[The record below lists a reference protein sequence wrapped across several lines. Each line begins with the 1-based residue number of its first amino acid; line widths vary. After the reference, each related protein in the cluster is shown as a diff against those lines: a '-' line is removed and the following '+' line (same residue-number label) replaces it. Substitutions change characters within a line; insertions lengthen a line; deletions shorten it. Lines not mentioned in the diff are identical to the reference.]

1 MATRLDQFSAEQR
14 QKAMQIRESAMNGTL
29 NLQQP
34 SAPINPRT
42 QAVQNY
48 FANQR
53 SMNDLKTA
61 LPPALTQPGSDRYM
75 NSTLGRSLAGSPSD
89 IQTYQQATGINPT
102 PIPPQPTQYE
112 INKQK
117 IADSATKSPFAA
129 LVSPFSNLM
138 NDITYGNPFGGFV
151 TRAVGTGA
159 GMLLGTPSMAPGST
173 GNATADRVADITG
186 IAGGVLGAGFNP
198 AGGGNLITAPWK
210 AANGLMA
217 TRAGNNLSNLVGGGI
232 NKVLPRLNP
241 NTATKIGETALR
253 GAATGAVSNTNMGLI
268 QGQHSNEQVLTNAA
282 LGAGLGAGGDLLI
295 AGIGAGLRNAL
306 TKLKG
311 NTGVRQAEEILAL
324 PLGRGDERLNAAQR
338 RGQTAAG
345 NDPIVNPTDWTP
357 EPRGLPAGQMSGPT
371 MGRLAR
377 TENIYR
383 QKFENLMR
391 VANETPFTP
400 GREAEELEGLW
411 ASMAERTDPGLSE
424 LIDRAYATT
433 KREITPDLMQR
444 ARSNQA
450 QRDVYGVPLPVKSLE
465 DRMNRPTVADDAA
478 VTQERLTFS
487 RPEGAK
493 KRQTTGEVEV
503 INPGGSQATNP
514 RTEAVRKYQTEQS
527 VSSTPKPATDD
538 FLLSRPGRPVQ
549 TAEPAPRLATRVEQ
563 EAAQVV
569 DTVQQSRVRDRVYD
583 FLDSAEQAARER
595 IAKRRGNI
603 NSNPLPE
610 WGDYAII
617 GAAKLG
623 KGTIKFS
630 DWTEEM
636 VQELG
641 EQFRPS
647 AEKVYRMAKEE
658 LRKQER
664 LATKVGKAA
673 KAFNESGSG
682 NADTFADKVRRGKV
696 KKKATS
702 FQKKWERVRSDFVDK
717 NASLEELE
725 KRVTGRV
732 AASAENSLYKMARLF
747 EGTPEKANQVV
758 KERLAPLIKQIEDA
772 GYTSDELGNY
782 AVAIHARDINAAEMK
797 SGFTNAEIAAV
808 IKKYENTELEAARQG
823 LVQLNRDMMKE
834 LVDSGVVSQELSDVL
849 ADRWENYIPMFRA
862 FDDTSEGFGGSMS
875 QALANVASPI
885 KTLKGSERKVDDP
898 LINMVRNI
906 FQSTNAAERNKVAT
920 QLKRLSEIDTD
931 SNFIRKLAPYED
943 VGRKNVVNVRVKGE
957 NVKYEVEPEVYRAML
972 NLDKESSNMLMNILS
987 KPASLL
993 RAGATLTPEFSLRN
1007 PMRDVLQAYVTSNSG
1022 FNPIT
1027 DFTAGLI
1034 QTIKKGPLYKEWI
1047 DNLGS
1052 YGNVLSMDREIHRKA
1067 LESVLREKPGKKFVN
1082 IVTGKSFINM
1092 LRAIT
1097 DTTESATKVGEYRAA
1112 LRSGAS
1118 KQEAAYRSR
1127 DLMDFA
1133 RAGSSV
1139 RQANKIIAFLNA
1151 NIQGKSKLIR
1161 SIKENP
1167 AGTTTRMFVATTL
1180 PTLAIVAA
1188 NRQFANE
1195 TQKQTIADAPDWMRD
1210 TFWLMAIP
1218 GTDMVARIPK
1228 PFDIAPLFA
1237 NLPERAAQFVLD
1249 KDPDAFDGFM
1259 RRTLSDAALPVQI
1272 TGLWPF
1278 IEGMANYS
1286 FFREGAIIPQREQGL
1301 EYRDQYDPTRTTEV
1315 AKLLAGMMSMATGE
1329 KGMLKNFSSPRIMDN
1344 TIQGLTA
1351 GLGTYATSAIDSILK
1366 GVGAIDRPAS
1376 PEKRL
1381 EQRPFLKAFLVDPLQ
1396 STKGSDKL
1404 YTRKTELSKEKD
1416 SAKLNGVPFDK
1427 TKALELK
1434 MLDRATDRMSKIN
1447 KQIRTIEGDE
1457 KLSAKQKRDQ
1467 IEPLL
1472 AQRNEISREA
1482 MKLQK

>member
-1 MATRLDQFSAEQR
+1 MATRLEQFTEEQR
-14 QKAMQIRESAMNGTL
+14 KKAMEIRNSALNGTL
-29 NLQQP
+29 NTQQP

-42 QAVQNY
+42 QAVQQY
-48 FANQR
+48 IASQP
-53 SMNDLKTA
+53 SMRELKSS
-61 LPPALTQPGSDRYM
+61 LPPALTQVGPNSYL
-75 NSTLGRSLAGSPSD
+75 NSTLGRSLAGDQQS
-89 IQTYQQATGINPT
+89 IQTYKQATGFDLT
-102 PIPPQPTQYE
+102 PAPPQPSQYE

-117 IADSATKSPFAA
+117 IADSAEKSKFADF
-129 LVSPFSNLM
+129 VSPFSNLM
-138 NDITYGNPFGGFV
+138 NEITYGNKAGNFV
-151 TRAVGTGA
+151 TRAVGTGG

-173 GNATADRVADITG
+173 GNPTADRVADIAG
-186 IAGGVLGAGFNP
+186 IAGGVLSAGFNP

-217 TRAGNNLSNLVGGGI
+217 TRAGTGLTNLVGNGI
-232 NKVLPRLNP
+232 NKVVPRLSP
-241 NTATKIGETALR
+241 NTAGRVVETALR
-253 GAATGAVSNTNMGLI
+253 GAATGAISNTSMGLI
-268 QGQHSNEQVLTNAA
+268 QGQNSNSDILKNAA
-282 LGAGLGAGGDLLI
+282 LGAGLGAAGDLVV

-306 TKLKG
+306 TKIKG
-311 NTGVRQAEEILAL
+311 NNGVRQAEEILAL
-324 PLGRGDERLNAAQR
+324 PLGRGDERFNAAQMR
-338 RGQTAAG
+338 SQTAAG
-345 NDPIVNPTDWTP
+345 RDPIVNPSDWTP
-357 EPRGLPAGQMSGPT
+357 EPLGLPAGQLSGPT
-371 MGRLAR
+371 LGRIAR
-377 TENIYR
+377 TPNVYR

-391 VANETPFTP
+391 VANETQFTP

-411 ASMAERTDPGLSE
+411 ASMADRNDPGLSE
-424 LIDRAYATT
+424 LIDQAYASTR
-433 KREITPDLMQR
+433 REVTPDLMQR
-444 ARSNQA
+444 ARANQA
-450 QRDVYGVPLPVKSLE
+450 DREMYGVPLPVKALD
-465 DRMNRPTVADDAA
+465 DRMPRPTVADDAA
-478 VTQERLTFS
+478 VTQERLTFN
-487 RPEGAK
+487 RPTRK
-493 KRQTTGEVEV
+493 GEAEV
-503 INPGGSQATNP
+503 INPGGRQKANP
-514 RTEAVRKYQTEQS
+514 RTEAVRRYQSEQS
-527 VSSTPKPATDD
+527 VQAAPQPSSDD
-538 FLLSRPGRPVQ
+538 FLRSRPGRPVK
-549 TAEPAPRLATRVEQ
+549 TADKTPQLSTRVEQ

-569 DTVQQSRVRDRVYD
+569 DVVQKSRVRDRVYD
-583 FLDSAEQAARER
+583 MLDSAEQAARDR

-617 GAAKLG
+617 GAAKMG

-636 VQELG
+636 VKDLG

-647 AEKVYRMAKEE
+647 AERVYKLAQEE

-664 LATKVGKAA
+664 LASKEGQAA
-673 KAFNESGSG
+673 KAFNESGTG
-682 NADTFADKVRRGKV
+682 NAETFSNKVSRGSR
-696 KKKATS
+696 KKKTTS
-702 FQKKWERVRSDFVDK
+702 FEKKWERVRTQFVDET
-717 NASLEELE
+717 APLEGLE
-725 KRVTGRV
+725 KRITGKV
-732 AASAENSLYKMARLF
+732 ASAENSLYKMARLF
-747 EGTPEKANQVV
+747 KGTPEKANQIV
-758 KERLAPLIKQIEDA
+758 KDKLAPLINQAEKA
-772 GYTSDELGNY
+772 GYSADELGDY
-782 AVAIHARDINAAEMK
+782 AVAVHARDINAAGMK

-808 IKKYENTELEAARQG
+808 IRKYENTELEAARQG
-823 LVQLNRDMMKE
+823 LVQLNQDMMKE
-834 LVDSGVVSQELSDVL
+834 LVESGVVSQQLADVL
-849 ADRWENYIPMFRA
+849 AERWKNYIPMFRA
-862 FDDTSEGFGGSMS
+862 FDDTAEGFGGSVS

-885 KTLKGSERKVDDP
+885 KALKGSERNVDDP
-898 LINMVRNI
+898 LINMVKNI
-906 FQSTNAAERNKVAT
+906 FQSTNAAERNKVAS
-920 QLKRLSEIDTD
+920 QLHRLAEIDTEA
-931 SNFIRKLAPYED
+931 NFIRRLDPDEQ
-943 VGRKNVVNVRVKGE
+943 VGRKNVVNVRVNGE

-972 NLDKESSNMLMNILS
+972 NLDQESSNMLINILS

-1034 QTIKKGPLYKEWI
+1034 QSIKKGPLYKEWI
-1047 DNLGS
+1047 NELGS
-1052 YGNVLSMDREIHRKA
+1052 YGNVLSMDREVHKKA
-1067 LESVLREKPGKKFVN
+1067 LQSVLKEKPGKKFVN
-1082 IVTGKSFINM
+1082 VLTGKAFINV

-1112 LRSGAS
+1112 LRKGVS

-1133 RAGSSV
+1133 RSGSSV

-1167 AGTTTRMFVATTL
+1167 AGTTARMFTAATL
-1180 PTLAIVAA
+1180 PTIAIIAA

-1195 TQKQTIADAPDWMRD
+1195 TQKQTIADSPDWLRD

-1249 KDPDAFDGFM
+1249 KDPEAFDGFV
-1259 RRTLSDAALPVQI
+1259 RRTFSDAALPVQI

-1301 EYRDQYDPTRTTEV
+1301 EYKDQYDPTRTTEV
-1315 AKLLAGMMSMATGE
+1315 AKLLAGLMSKATGE

-1366 GVGAIDRPAS
+1366 GVGAVDRPAS

-1381 EQRPFLKAFLVDPLQ
+1381 EQKPFLKAFLVDPLQ
-1396 STKGSDKL
+1396 STKGTDKL
-1404 YTRKTELSKEKD
+1404 YTRKDELSKEKA
-1416 SAKLNGVPFDK
+1416 SAKLNGTTFD
-1427 TKALELK
+1427 KALELK
-1434 MLDRATDRMSKIN
+1434 NLENATEQMSKIN
-1447 KQIRTIEGDE
+1447 KQIRTIEGDVN
-1457 KLSAKQKRDQ
+1457 LTAQQKRDQ

-1472 AQRNEISREA
+1472 ARRNEISRNA
-1482 MKLQK
+1482 MQK

>member
-1 MATRLDQFSAEQR
+1 MATRLEQFSEEQR
-14 QKAMQIRESAMNGTL
+14 KKAMEIRESALNGTL
-29 NLQQP
+29 SLQQP
-34 SAPINPRT
+34 NAQINSRT
-42 QAVQNY
+42 RAVQSY
-48 FANQR
+48 IASQP
-53 SMNDLKTA
+53 SMRELQSS
-61 LPPALTQPGSDRYM
+61 LPPALTQPGSDIYM
-75 NSTLGRSLAGSPSD
+75 NSTLGRSMAGDPQA
-89 IQTYQQATGINPT
+89 IQSYKQATGFDLT
-102 PIPPQPTQYE
+102 PAPPQPSQYE

-117 IADSATKSPFAA
+117 IADSAAKSKFADF
-129 LVSPFSNLM
+129 VSPFSNLM
-138 NDITYGNPFGGFV
+138 NDLTYGNPVGSFV
-151 TRAVGTGA
+151 TRAVGTGG
-159 GMLLGTPSMAPGST
+159 GMLLGSPSMAPGST
-173 GNATADRVADITG
+173 GNAAADKVADITG
-186 IAGGVLGAGFNP
+186 IAGGILGAGFNP

-210 AANGLMA
+210 AANGVMA
-217 TRAGNNLSNLVGGGI
+217 TRAGNSLTNLVGGGI
-232 NKVLPRLNP
+232 NKILPRLSP
-241 NTATKIGETALR
+241 TTAGRVAETAIR
-253 GAATGAVSNTNMGLI
+253 GAATGAISNTNMGLI
-268 QGQHSNEQVLTNAA
+268 QGQHSNSDILKNAS

-295 AGIGAGLRNAL
+295 AGAGAGIRSLLAKSKGAGAALPDTLPPTVNQAADLANAPTNPAQRL
-306 TKLKG
+306 PETVPAQPDVSP
-311 NTGVRQAEEILAL
+311 TPTVRQQSVV
-324 PLGRGDERLNAAQR
+324 PDTVTPQQQTLNQVD
-338 RGQTAAG
+338 TA
-345 NDPIVNPTDWTP
+345 T
-357 EPRGLPAGQMSGPT
+357 
-371 MGRLAR
+371 
-377 TENIYR
+377 NISPNS
-383 QKFENLMR
+383 Q
-391 VANETPFTP
+391 VA
-400 GREAEELEGLW
+400 
-411 ASMAERTDPGLSE
+411 
-424 LIDRAYATT
+424 
-433 KREITPDLMQR
+433 
-444 ARSNQA
+444 
-450 QRDVYGVPLPVKSLE
+450 
-465 DRMNRPTVADDAA
+465 
-478 VTQERLTFS
+478 
-487 RPEGAK
+487 
-493 KRQTTGEVEV
+493 
-503 INPGGSQATNP
+503 NP
-514 RTEAVRKYQTEQS
+514 RTEAVRKYQAEQS
-527 VSSTPKPATDD
+527 VPASPKPASDD
-538 FLLSRPGRPVQ
+538 FLFSRPGRSVQ
-549 TAEPAPRLATRVEQ
+549 SAEPSPKLSTRVEQ

-569 DTVQQSRVRDRVYD
+569 DTVQNSRVRDRVYD

-647 AEKVYRMAKEE
+647 AEKVYQMAKEE

-664 LATKVGKAA
+664 LATKEGQAA
-673 KAFNESGSG
+673 KAFNESGAG
-682 NADTFADKVRRGKV
+682 TAETFAGKVRRGSV
-696 KKKATS
+696 KKSTTS
-702 FQKKWERVRSDFVDK
+702 FEKKWERVRTQFVDEVT
-717 NASLEELE
+717 ALEGLE
-725 KRVTGRV
+725 KRVTGKV
-732 AASAENSLYKMARLF
+732 ASAENSIYKMARLF
-747 EGTPEKANQVV
+747 KGTPEKANQVV
-758 KERLAPLIKQIEDA
+758 KERLAPLINAIEDA
-772 GYTSDELGNY
+772 GYSADELGNY
-782 AVAIHARDINAAEMK
+782 AVAVHARDINAAGIK
-797 SGFTNAEIAAV
+797 SGFTNAEIDA
-808 IKKYENTELEAARQG
+808 IIQKYGNTELEAARQG

-834 LVDSGVVSQELSDVL
+834 LVENGVVSQELSDVL
-849 ADRWENYIPMFRA
+849 ADRWQNYIPMFRA
-862 FDDTSEGFGGSMS
+862 FEDTAEGFGGSVS

-885 KTLKGSERKVDDP
+885 KALKGSERKVDDP

-920 QLKRLSEIDTD
+920 QLKRLADIDVEE
-931 SNFIRKLAPYED
+931 NFIRKLGPDEQ
-943 VGRKNVVNVRVKGE
+943 VGRKNVVNVRVNGE

-972 NLDKESSNMLMNILS
+972 NLDQESSNMIINILS

-1027 DFTAGLI
+1027 DFTVGLI
-1034 QTIKKGPLYKEWI
+1034 QSIKKGPLYKEWI
-1047 DNLGS
+1047 NELGS
-1052 YGNVLSMDREIHRKA
+1052 YGNVLSMDREVHKKA
-1067 LESVLREKPGKKFVN
+1067 LESVLREKPGQKFVN

-1167 AGTTTRMFVATTL
+1167 VGTTTRMFAATTL
-1180 PTLAIVAA
+1180 PTLAIISA

-1228 PFDIAPLFA
+1228 PFDIAPIFA

-1259 RRTLSDAALPVQI
+1259 RRTMSDAALPVQI

-1278 IEGMANYS
+1278 IEGMSNYS
-1286 FFREGAIIPQREQGL
+1286 FFREGSIIPQREQGL
-1301 EYRDQYDPTRTTEV
+1301 EYKDQYDPTRTTEV
-1315 AKLLAGMMSMATGE
+1315 AKLLAGIMSKATGE

-1351 GLGTYATSAIDSILK
+1351 GLGTYATSAMDSILK
-1366 GVGAIDRPAS
+1366 GVGAVDRPAS

-1396 STKGSDKL
+1396 SNKGTDKL
-1404 YTRKTELSKEKD
+1404 YTRKTELSNEKD

-1427 TKALELK
+1427 SKALELK
-1434 MLDRATDRMSKIN
+1434 VLDRATEKMSKIN
-1447 KQIRTIEGDE
+1447 KQIRTIEGDTS
-1457 KLSAKQKRDQ
+1457 LSAKQKRDQ

-1482 MKLQK
+1482 TKLQK

>member
-1 MATRLDQFSAEQR
+1 MATRLEQFSADQR
-14 QKAMQIRESAMNGTL
+14 QKAMEIRESALNGTL
-29 NLQQP
+29 SLQQP
-34 SAPINPRT
+34 NAQINPRT
-42 QAVQNY
+42 QAVQRY
-48 FANQR
+48 IASQP
-53 SMNDLKTA
+53 SMRDLQSA
-61 LPPALTQPGSDRYM
+61 LPPALTQPGSDIYM
-75 NSTLGRSLAGSPSD
+75 NSTLGRSLAGDPQA
-89 IQTYQQATGINPT
+89 IQTYQQATGVNPT
-102 PIPPQPTQYE
+102 PIPPQPSQYE

-117 IADSATKSPFAA
+117 IADSAAKSKFADF
-129 LVSPFSNLM
+129 VSPFSNLM
-138 NDITYGNPFGGFV
+138 NDITYGNKVGNFV
-151 TRAVGTGA
+151 TRAVGTGG
-159 GMLLGTPSMAPGST
+159 GMLLGGPSMAPGST

-186 IAGGVLGAGFNP
+186 IAGGILSAGFNP
-198 AGGGNLITAPWK
+198 STGGNLITAPWR

-217 TRAGNNLSNLVGGGI
+217 TRAGNSLTNLVGGGI
-232 NKVLPRLNP
+232 NKVLPRLSP
-241 NTATKIGETALR
+241 TTAGKVAETAIR
-253 GAATGAVSNTNMGLI
+253 GATTGAISNTGMGLI
-268 QGQHSNEQVLTNAA
+268 QGQHSNSDVLKSAA

-295 AGIGAGLRNAL
+295 AGTGAGIRSLLA
-306 TKLKG
+306 KSKG
-311 NTGVRQAEEILAL
+311 AGAAL
-324 PLGRGDERLNAAQR
+324 PD
-338 RGQTAAG
+338 T
-345 NDPIVNPTDWTP
+345 
-357 EPRGLPAGQMSGPT
+357 LP
-371 MGRLAR
+371 
-377 TENIYR
+377 
-383 QKFENLMR
+383 
-391 VANETPFTP
+391 
-400 GREAEELEGLW
+400 
-411 ASMAERTDPGLSE
+411 
-424 LIDRAYATT
+424 
-433 KREITPDLMQR
+433 
-444 ARSNQA
+444 
-450 QRDVYGVPLPVKSLE
+450 
-465 DRMNRPTVADDAA
+465 PTVSQGADMANPPASPGQSLPETVSAQTDISPVPVTPQQSVVPDAVPA
-478 VTQERLTFS
+478 QQPIMNQVDT
-487 RPEGAK
+487 
-493 KRQTTGEVEV
+493 
-503 INPGGSQATNP
+503 ATNISPNSPVSNP
-514 RTEAVRKYQTEQS
+514 RTEAVRKYQAEQS
-527 VSSTPKPATDD
+527 IPSTPKPASDD

-549 TAEPAPRLATRVEQ
+549 AAEQAPRLSTRVEQ
-563 EAAQVV
+563 EAAEVV
-569 DTVQQSRVRDRVYD
+569 DVVQKSRARDRVYD
-583 FLDSAEQAARER
+583 FLDSAEQAARDR
-595 IAKRRGNI
+595 IAKRRGNL

-664 LATKVGKAA
+664 LATKEGQAA
-673 KAFNESGSG
+673 QAFNESGVG
-682 NADTFADKVRRGKV
+682 TAETFAGKVRRGSV
-696 KKKATS
+696 KKSTTS
-702 FQKKWERVRSDFVDK
+702 FEKKWERVRSQFVDED
-717 NASLEELE
+717 AALEGLE
-725 KRVTGRV
+725 KRVTGKV
-732 AASAENSLYKMARLF
+732 NSAENSIYKMARLF
-747 EGTPEKANQVV
+747 KGTPEKANQVV
-758 KERLAPLIKQIEDA
+758 KERLAPLINQIEDA
-772 GYTSDELGNY
+772 GYTADELGNY
-782 AVAIHARDINAAEMK
+782 AVAVHARDINAAEMK

-808 IKKYENTELEAARQG
+808 IRKYENTELEAARQG

-834 LVDSGVVSQELSDVL
+834 LVDNGVVSQELSDVL
-849 ADRWENYIPMFRA
+849 ADRWQNYIPMFRA
-862 FDDTSEGFGGSMS
+862 FEDSAEGFGGSVS

-898 LINMVRNI
+898 LINMVRNV
-906 FQSTNAAERNKVAT
+906 FQSTNASERNKVAT
-920 QLKRLSEIDTD
+920 QLKRLADIDVEE
-931 SNFIRKLAPYED
+931 NFIRQLGPDEQ
-943 VGRKNVVNVRVKGE
+943 VGRKNVVNVRVNGE

-972 NLDKESSNMLMNILS
+972 NLDQESSNMIINILS

-1027 DFTAGLI
+1027 DFTVGLI
-1034 QTIKKGPLYKEWI
+1034 QSIKKGPLYKEWI
-1047 DNLGS
+1047 NELGS
-1052 YGNVLSMDREIHRKA
+1052 YGNVLSMDREVHKKA

-1082 IVTGKSFINM
+1082 VVTGKSFINM

-1112 LRSGAS
+1112 LRSGVS

-1167 AGTTTRMFVATTL
+1167 VGTTTRMFAATTL
-1180 PTLAIVAA
+1180 PTLAIIAA

-1195 TQKQTIADAPDWMRD
+1195 TQKQTISDAPDWMRD

-1228 PFDIAPLFA
+1228 PFDIAPIFA

-1259 RRTLSDAALPVQI
+1259 RRTMSDAALPVQI

-1278 IEGMANYS
+1278 IEGMSNYS
-1286 FFREGAIIPQREQGL
+1286 FFREGSIIPQREQGL
-1301 EYRDQYDPTRTTEV
+1301 EYKDQYDPTRTTEV
-1315 AKLLAGMMSMATGE
+1315 AKLLAGIMSKATGE

-1351 GLGTYATSAIDSILK
+1351 GLGTYATSAMDSILK
-1366 GVGAIDRPAS
+1366 GVGAVDRPVS

-1396 STKGSDKL
+1396 STKGTDKL
-1404 YTRKTELSKEKD
+1404 YTRKTELSNEKD

-1427 TKALELK
+1427 SKALELK
-1434 MLDRATDRMSKIN
+1434 VLDRATEKMSKIN
-1447 KQIRTIEGDE
+1447 KQIRTIEGDAS
-1457 KLSAKQKRDQ
+1457 LSAKQKRDQ